1 MKKLIRAILRKL
13 LPAHFLAVAF
23 AASASAQT
31 PAEVLQSHNN
41 GVCVEAGLAVGCTDA
56 AVLAAYCVGKS
67 PCVDNRAAEAKVYST
82 STSFRDAVV
91 LPGRYAE
98 VFARKRGR
106 VIERL
111 NQLVLDP
118 AKCAV
123 ILAAAGLDTSVCK

>member
-1 MKKLIRAILRKL
+1 MKKLLLLTLTIL
-13 LPAHFLAVAF
+13 

-41 GVCVEAGLAVGCTDA
+41 GVCLEAGVPLGAGCTDA
-56 AVLAAYCVGKS
+56 AVLAAYCADRPA
-67 PCVDNRAAEAKVYST
+67 PCVDARAADAKVYT
-82 STSFRDAVV
+82 ANAAGRDAFRDGVL

-123 ILAAAGLDTSVCK
+123 ILAAAGLDVSVCK

>member
-1 MKKLIRAILRKL
+1 MKLILSLAAL
-13 LPAHFLAVAF
+13 LLAS
-23 AASASAQT
+23 SASAQT
-31 PAEVLQSHNN
+31 PAEVLAAHNN
-41 GVCVEAGLAVGCTDA
+41 GVCLEAGVPLGAGCTDA
-56 AVLAAYCVGKS
+56 QVLAAYCADKPA
-67 PCVDNRAAEAKVYST
+67 PCVDARPADAKVYT
-82 STSFRDAVV
+82 ANAAGRDAFRDGVL

-123 ILAAAGLDTSVCK
+123 ILAAAGLDVSVCK

>member
-1 MKKLIRAILRKL
+1 MKLILSLAAL
-13 LPAHFLAVAF
+13 LLASSV
-23 AASASAQT
+23 SAQT

-56 AVLAAYCVGKS
+56 AVLAAYCVGKEA
-67 PCVDNRAAEAKVYST
+67 PCVDARAAEAKVYST
-82 STSFRDAVV
+82 ATSFRDAVI
-91 LPGRYAE
+91 LPGRFAE

-123 ILAAAGLDTSVCK
+123 ILAAAGLDVSVCK

>member
-1 MKKLIRAILRKL
+1 MKLILSLAAL
-13 LPAHFLAVAF
+13 FLASSV
-23 AASASAQT
+23 SAQT

-56 AVLAAYCVGKS
+56 AVLAVYCSIRVE
-67 PCVDNRAAEAKVYST
+67 PCVDARAADAKVYT
-82 STSFRDAVV
+82 ANAAGRDAFRDGVL

-98 VFARKRGR
+98 IFARKRGR

-118 AKCAV
+118 ARCAV
-123 ILAAAGLDTSVCK
+123 ILAAAGLDVSVCK

>member
-1 MKKLIRAILRKL
+1 MKLILSLAAL
-13 LPAHFLAVAF
+13 LLASSV
-23 AASASAQT
+23 SAQA

-41 GVCVEAGLAVGCTDA
+41 GVCLEAGLAVGCTDA
-56 AVLAAYCVGKS
+56 AVLAAYCADKPT
-67 PCVDNRAAEAKVYST
+67 PCVDARAADAKVYT
-82 STSFRDAVV
+82 ANAAGRDAFRDGVL

-118 AKCAV
+118 ARCAV
-123 ILAAAGLDTSVCK
+123 ILAAAGLDVSVCK

>member
-1 MKKLIRAILRKL
+1 MKLILSLAAL
-13 LPAHFLAVAF
+13 LL
-23 AASASAQT
+23 AASVSAQT

-41 GVCVEAGLAVGCTDA
+41 GVCLEAGLAVGCTDA
-56 AVLAAYCVGKS
+56 AVLAAYCADKPT
-67 PCVDNRAAEAKVYST
+67 PCVDARAADAKVYT
-82 STSFRDAVV
+82 ANAAGRDAFRDGVL

-123 ILAAAGLDTSVCK
+123 ILAAAGLDVSVCK

>member
-1 MKKLIRAILRKL
+1 MKLILSLAAL
-13 LPAHFLAVAF
+13 LLASSV
-23 AASASAQT
+23 SAQT

-41 GVCVEAGLAVGCTDA
+41 GVCTEAGLAVGCTDA
-56 AVLAAYCVGKS
+56 AVLAVYCVGKD
-67 PCVDNRAAEAKVYST
+67 PCVDARAADAKVYT
-82 STSFRDAVV
+82 ANAAGRDAFRDAVL

-123 ILAAAGLDTSVCK
+123 ILAAAGLDVSVCK